1 MATWFITPVL
11 WCLLT
16 KLNIGI
22 LILPVFVY
30 TNFKIYSTTVLTP
43 PYLGTV
49 PGWAQLY
56 SCTKFSTAVQYLVL
70 NLVQYSNTS
79 LGAKFS
85 MHLPGENIP
94 KMFIERWNFSSEN
107 EWKTHPLGWR
117 CGTLR
122 CVRGVA
128 KSYHPP
134 RGGECNHPPRGGAQ
148 RWAEGPQKAQKGSGK
163 GSE

>member
-1 MATWFITPVL
+1 
-11 WCLLT
+11 
-16 KLNIGI
+16 
-22 LILPVFVY
+22 
-30 TNFKIYSTTVLTP
+30 
-43 PYLGTV
+43 
-49 PGWAQLY
+49 
-56 SCTKFSTAVQYLVL
+56 
-70 NLVQYSNTS
+70 
-79 LGAKFS
+79 

-148 RWAEGPQKAQKGSGK
+148 RWAEGPKRFKKGRKKGRNNHHTICMGFYFIFFGSRMTNGEVQVFTMVHYVVHTHTHLVLDRAWSGAGRISSTNTS
-163 GSE
+163 GSSFDRSSAGREDPPG